1 MQRTSTDDDG
11 PDTGTDPAKLESF
24 EPLPPQ
30 VGLGPGGQAAIAAGA
45 AYISQVYPPS
55 TVVVAGVVTFLP
67 ALGEKLSRVQNE
79 KTQDLLVG
87 AITQSALTPEDVV
100 RGLVE
105 RDDLA
110 LLTAEALDAARRTRL
125 PSKASALGRSL
136 GEILA
141 DDAQVDP
148 ESIWIR
154 VIATVEPPH
163 IRVLGMLLERT
174 GKWSDGTQL
183 WGTGPTATLR
193 DIAERLGLHEAV
205 VPLVQ
210 DLLRTGLVT
219 NKGIQSPGT
228 SDPMEEPF
236 KATNL
241 AAQLFRRLSVDN
253 AAF

>member
-1 MQRTSTDDDG
+1 MTSSDRTDAGIDSENV
-11 PDTGTDPAKLESF
+11 DPF

-30 VGLGPGGQAAIAAGA
+30 AGLGAVGQGAVSAAA

-55 TVVVAGVVTFLP
+55 AVVVAGVATFLP

-79 KTQDLLVG
+79 KTQDLLDG
-87 AITQSALTPEDVV
+87 AITESALKPEDVV
-100 RGLVE
+100 QQLVE

-110 LLTAEALDAARRTRL
+110 LLAAEALDAARRTRL
-125 PSKASALGRSL
+125 PGKASVLGRSL
-136 GEILA
+136 GAILA

-154 VIATVEPPH
+154 VIGTVEPPH

-219 NKGIQSPGT
+219 NQGISSPAT
-228 SDPMEEPF
+228 SDPMEDPF
-236 KATNL
+236 KATPL
-241 AAQLFRRLSVDN
+241 AAQLFRRLSVDSPLTPDWS
-253 AAF
+253 

>member
-11 PDTGTDPAKLESF
+11 PGTGTGPENVDPF

-30 VGLGPGGQAAIAAGA
+30 VGLGPSGQAAIAAGA
-45 AYISQVYPPS
+45 AYISLVHPPS
-55 TVVVAGVVTFLP
+55 AVVVAGVATFLP

-79 KTQDLLVG
+79 KTQELLAG

-100 RGLVE
+100 RELVE
-105 RDDLA
+105 RHDLA

-125 PSKASALGRSL
+125 PGKPSVLGRSL
-136 GEILA
+136 GAILA

-174 GKWSDGTQL
+174 GKWSDGTPL
-183 WGTGPTATLR
+183 WGSGSTATIR

-219 NKGIQSPGT
+219 NKDIQSPGT

-253 AAF
+253 AEF